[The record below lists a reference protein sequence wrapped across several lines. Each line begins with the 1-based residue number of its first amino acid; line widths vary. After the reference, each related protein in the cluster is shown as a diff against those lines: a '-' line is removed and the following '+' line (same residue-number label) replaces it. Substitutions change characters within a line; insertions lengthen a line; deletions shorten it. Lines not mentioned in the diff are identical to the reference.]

1 MHILSVN
8 VGRAVDAEWAG
19 ELRRTAIDKRKAEGR
34 VAVRDNGLEG
44 DERADVAHHG
54 HPDQAVYAY
63 AREDYDWW
71 EPRMGRD
78 LRDGQFGENLTTSG
92 ADVNGAVLGERWR
105 VGTAVLQVTYPRIPC
120 VVFRNWLDERG
131 WVKRFTESGRPG
143 AYFRVVE
150 RGELGAGDEIE
161 VLDRP
166 SDGVTIAEAFRA
178 YHGDRDLMRRVLA
191 VPGRSVK
198 WDTVAE
204 RVLGSRSGVAVS

>member
-1 MHILSVN
+1 MRILSVN

-19 ELRRTAIDKRKAEGR
+19 NLRRTAIDKRKIEGR
-34 VAVRDNGLEG
+34 IAVRENGLAG
-44 DERADVAHHG
+44 DERADVANHG

-92 ADVNGAVLGERWR
+92 ADVTGAVLGERWR
-105 VGTAVLQVTYPRIPC
+105 VGTAVLEVTAPRVPC

-131 WVKRFTESGRPG
+131 WVKRFTDANRTG

-150 RGELGAGDEIE
+150 QGELGVGDEIE
-161 VLDRP
+161 VLHRP
-166 SDGVTIAEAFRA
+166 SGSVTIAESFRA
-178 YHGDRDLMRRVLA
+178 YHGDRDLMLQILSI
-191 VPGRSVK
+191 PGHSDK
-198 WDTVAE
+198 WDRIAE
-204 RVLGSRSGVAVS
+204 RVLGDRGGVVAS